1 MWGLYFLSYRII
13 QEVSS
18 EGIYSFTA
26 LEEGN
31 FSTTWS
37 PVRWQTIIILS
48 VIFIFPLSQE
58 GFLIAPDTNKSEN
71 LVTGNS
77 ISYSLTIIY
86 NVDNFEPFLSNK
98 VKVFAWQKT

>member
-1 MWGLYFLSYRII
+1 MRTIFFKLSHYSRSFFRRYLFFY
-13 QEVSS
+13 SS
-18 EGIYSFTA
+18 GRGKFFNYLISSKMANYHHSECY
-26 LEEGN
+26 
-31 FSTTWS
+31 
-37 PVRWQTIIILS
+37 
-48 VIFIFPLSQE
+48 IFFPLSQE